1 MVGTRFPRSVLVRRL
16 EKFRERVCSGE
27 VDAVMIRTL
36 SSYAYF
42 TGVKW
47 LRPALLIPCSG
58 EPVAFVAK
66 GEEEGFREKTWIER
80 VVTYIDGGDLMRRV
94 SGIIREEGYRA
105 VGLEF
110 GVERDAYIL
119 FYEMFKRLNPGVK
132 VVDVSEILDEMKMV
146 KDEYELKAIRV
157 AGSKARKAVEHLES
171 IAKPGVSETELAA
184 EAYSILYRL
193 GSEQPQVYINAG
205 PHPRIHAE
213 PFHDIKL
220 RDNTFVTIVVGA
232 NHN

>member
-1 MVGTRFPRSVLVRRL
+1 
-16 EKFRERVCSGE
+16 
-27 VDAVMIRTL
+27 MIRTL

-110 GVERDAYIL
+110 GVERDAYI
-119 FYEMFKRLNPGVK
+119 P
-132 VVDVSEILDEMKMV
+132 VS
-146 KDEYELKAIRV
+146 YT
-157 AGSKARKAVEHLES
+157 HLTL
-171 IAKPGVSETELAA
+171 PT
-184 EAYSILYRL
+184 
-193 GSEQPQVYINAG
+193 N
-205 PHPRIHAE
+205 
-213 PFHDIKL
+213 
-220 RDNTFVTIVVGA
+220 
-232 NHN
+232 